1 MRVRVL
7 DGDRS
12 CLKGLPILDPGP
24 MLPAWRV
31 ETVVVEE
38 GDRVVGT
45 MSVLQVPYIESAWLD
60 RDHRNAGV
68 VRALV
73 RGAWDVAS
81 ADGAAWGFSA
91 AGNEDQNVSRVLTR
105 LGGTLLPVRLFM
117 MPFGAAPRK
126 EGEAEC
132 RQP

>member
-12 CLKGLPILDPGP
+12 CLAGLPILDPAP
-24 MLPAWRV
+24 MLPSHRV
-31 ETVVVEE
+31 RTVVVEE
-38 GDRVVGT
+38 GERVVAT
-45 MSVLQVPYIESAWLD
+45 MSVLTVPYLESAWLD

-81 ADGAAWGFSA
+81 ADGTAWGFSA
-91 AGNEDQNVSRVLTR
+91 SADENVSRVLTR
-105 LGGTLLPVRLFM
+105 LGGTPLPATFYML
-117 MPFGAAPRK
+117 PFYAKPKGV
-126 EGEAEC
+126 E
-132 RQP
+132 